1 MTCIVGI
8 ASEGIVYIGGDR
20 GLSDSD
26 SILSMPRPKVVQN
39 GEYLIGLSGSLGVGQ
54 LLQMIDLPSAGRN
67 PEMTLRTSF
76 TKSFKESLEEY
87 GPDITKEDNDT
98 DFLIG
103 VKGKLYEYSIGDWSV
118 AEVEYSAVGS
128 GSSIALGSLYT
139 SNNYKDPYKRIKI
152 ALEAACTL
160 SPSCQLPIDIYKI

>member
-20 GLSDSD
+20 GLSDND
-26 SILSMPRPKVVQN
+26 SILSMPRPKVVRN
-39 GEYLIGLSGSLGVGQ
+39 GEYLIGYAGSLGVGQ
-54 LLQMIDLPSAGRN
+54 LLQMIDLPTTGKN
-67 PEMTLRTSF
+67 VEKTLRTSF

-103 VKGKLYEYSIGDWSV
+103 CKGRLFEYSVNDWSV

-128 GSSIALGSLYT
+128 GGPIALGSLYT
-139 SNNYKDPYKRIKI
+139 TYNQDRKSVV
-152 ALEAACTL
+152 
-160 SPSCQLPIDIYKI
+160 